1 MLPESAETLHILLE
15 GDSVLAT
22 VVPCPTII
30 VMPPHSEIFKELSYV
45 FIAAIA
51 GGTLAWKLRQPLI
64 LGYVVAGIA
73 ISPFTPGPQIH
84 DPHTFQVIAE
94 VGVVFLMFS
103 IGLEFSLEELAT
115 VKWVALIG
123 APLGIVLLGLLGC
136 GMGWLLGWGAMTGL
150 VVGLIISVASTMVL
164 SRLLID
170 RGELQSQHGHIMVGI
185 TLVEDLAVVV
195 LTILMPV
202 LANLSPHHL
211 LGVAAA
217 LGKAALVL
225 VPVGLG
231 ATYLVPRL
239 LARIARSCSDE
250 LFLLVLLAVC
260 LGTAALTEAVGLS
273 LALGAF
279 AAGLMVSAS
288 PFAHRA
294 LAQMLPLRDAFVA
307 LFFVTVGVL
316 INPRA
321 VVGYPGLLLAI
332 LLLVVVGKFV
342 VWTAVVKLFHY
353 PWTTSF
359 LVGTG
364 LTQIGEFSF
373 VLIQVAHAN
382 RLVGDPFYYAT
393 LAASLM
399 SILINAALVRTVPRA
414 LPKLLP
420 RLSLK

>member
-1 MLPESAETLHILLE
+1 
-15 GDSVLAT
+15 
-22 VVPCPTII
+22 
-30 VMPPHSEIFKELSYV
+30 MPPHSEIFKELSYI

-51 GGTLAWKLRQPLI
+51 GGVLAWKLRQPLI

-73 ISPFTPGPQIH
+73 ISPFTPGPSIH

-103 IGLEFSLEELAT
+103 IGLEFSVKELAT

-123 APLGIVLLGLLGC
+123 APLGIVLSGALGAGV
-136 GMGWLLGWGAMTGL
+136 GWLLRWGGMTGL
-150 VVGLIISVASTMVL
+150 AMGLIVSVASTMVL

-170 RGELQSQHGHIMVGI
+170 RGELQSGHGRVMVGI
-185 TLVEDLAVVV
+185 TLVEDLAVVA

-202 LANLSPHHL
+202 LVSLNPHHL
-211 LGVAAA
+211 LGVGIA
-217 LGKAALVL
+217 LGKAALIL
-225 VPVGLG
+225 APVGVL
-231 ATYLVPRL
+231 ATVLVPRL
-239 LARIARSCSDE
+239 LARVAGANNNE

-294 LAQMLPLRDAFVA
+294 LDQMLPLRDAFVA

-316 INPRA
+316 INPGA
-321 VVGYPGLLLAI
+321 VLEYPQVLVAI

-342 VWTAVVKLFHY
+342 IWTLVVKLFRY
-353 PWTTSF
+353 PFTTAV
-359 LVGTG
+359 LVGVG

-373 VLIQVAHAN
+373 ILVQVAHAN
-382 RLVGDPFYYAT
+382 RLVADSFYYAT
-393 LAASLM
+393 LAASLL
-399 SILINAALVRTVPRA
+399 SIIANAALVSATPKA
-414 LPKLLP
+414 LEAIHARLLT
-420 RLSLK
+420 K